1 MVGRVKGAFL
11 GGSVNNVVNLSKE
24 LAKKHEVH
32 LVTTPPIGTSK
43 VEGIEWCHVHQI
55 NARGNP
61 SNLLY
66 GFDFLIRAIKK
77 VKELHAREKFDVIN
91 THSGTPKLGLIS
103 GISGKLC
110 DIPSLHTQY
119 TPLALP
125 SKIERKAHSPF
136 SSYAFLSHPAFSRL
150 YFSQLDC
157 VICISENVARSARN
171 FFKKRI
177 EVIPP
182 CVDLSPFN
190 SPFNSSSL
198 DLKKE
203 LGIKDEKVITFLGDR
218 ESKGLGIV
226 INAIKALKGKVN
238 AKFVIIAGYRREEL
252 KERLKGLEDRVVL
265 VGMVDIPSILS
276 ITDIFLAPFLGTF
289 DISDIPL
296 SVLEAMAV
304 GKPVIASKVGGIP
317 EVIKHGENGILIEPR
332 SEELIR
338 EILLLIEDDKK
349 LKKIGEKARKCV
361 EEYFPAEK
369 VAKRYEDIY
378 MELVKDTKDTI

>member
-1 MVGRVKGAFL
+1 MVGRVKDAFL

-24 LAKKHEVH
+24 FAKKHEVH

-103 GISGKLC
+103 GISGKLF

-182 CVDLSPFN
+182 CVDLSR
-190 SPFNSSSL
+190 FNSSSL

-226 INAIKALKGKVN
+226 VNAIKALKGKVN

-252 KERLKGLEDRVVL
+252 KERLKELEDCIVL
-265 VGMVDIPSILS
+265 VDMVDIPSILS

-289 DISDIPL
+289 DASDIPL
-296 SVLEAMAV
+296 SILEAMAA
-304 GKPVIASKVGGIP
+304 GKPVIASRVGGIP
-317 EVIKHGENGILIEPR
+317 EVIKHGGNGILIEPR
-332 SEELIR
+332 SEELVR
-338 EILLLIEDDKK
+338 EILLLIEDDEK
-349 LKKIGEKARKCV
+349 LKEIGEKAHRCV
-361 EEYFPAEK
+361 EECFSAEK

-378 MELVKDTKDTI
+378 MELVKDII